1 MKGITGA
8 YARAMYRAIGYSE
21 KNLKKPKIAI
31 VNSFSETNP
40 AHYPL
45 RELAK
50 FIREGIYTAGG
61 EMPVEF
67 NTIAPCDAI
76 AQGEGM
82 HYTLLLWLVGP

>member
-1 MKGITGA
+1 MTKLRSDKVMKGITGA

-21 KNLKKPKIAI
+21 ESLKKPKIAI

-50 FIREGIYTAGG
+50 FVREGVYMEA
-61 EMPVEF
+61 F
-67 NTIAPCDAI
+67 
-76 AQGEGM
+76 
-82 HYTLLLWLVGP
+82 L